1 MPPTQAVYTC
11 QMVVVMV
18 EVVVVEVVEVVV
30 LVVVV
35 VVKLRGMRQPPRQLS
50 EETRPPL
57 TAPSALQ
64 APPK

>member
-1 MPPTQAVYTC
+1 MPPAQAVYSS

-18 EVVVVEVVEVVV
+18 E
-30 LVVVV
+30 V

-50 EETRPPL
+50 EETRPQL

-64 APPK
+64 ALPK

>member
-1 MPPTQAVYTC
+1 MPPAQAVYTC

-18 EVVVVEVVEVVV
+18 EVVV
-30 LVVVV
+30 LVVV

-50 EETRPPL
+50 EETRPQL

-64 APPK
+64 ALPK